1 MAKENIA
8 VAEEPVA
15 VAAVEEPVAVAS
27 VDVEKRDKAASIVTK
42 YAAATSAAGLI
53 PIPAADIAAIT
64 AVQIK
69 MVHSLS
75 NLYDVPFSQQWAK
88 SVLASLTGSVA
99 ADGIGRVGLGS
110 LLKLVPV
117 VGHAMSFFALPGVAF
132 TATSALG
139 QIFTRHFEA
148 GGTLLNLNLKIWRP
162 IFTEQVQTAAVES

>member
-1 MAKENIA
+1 MANETTA
-8 VAEEPVA
+8 TAD
-15 VAAVEEPVAVAS
+15 EPVAVAS
-27 VDVEKRDKAASIVTK
+27 VDDQKREKAASIVTK
-42 YAAATSAAGLI
+42 YAAVTAAAGLI

-64 AVQIK
+64 TVQIK

-75 NLYDVPFSQQWAK
+75 NLYDVPFSQHWAK
-88 SVLASLTGSVA
+88 SVVASLTGSVA
-99 ADGIGRVGLGS
+99 SDGIGRVGLGS

-117 VGHAMSFFALPGVAF
+117 VGHALSFFALPGVAF

-162 IFTEQVQTAAVES
+162 IFTEQVQTAAAKN